1 VPSFDIEVP
10 ALSRG
15 LLDRSED
22 VREPERVTASWPAAK
37 VLRVGSAGSLPLVT
51 DGTGTRLVLDD
62 AAGWGQVPP
71 AGAVLLG
78 CIDGRHYWA
87 IPADGDGA
95 SILPTALPPV
105 SVPPVSVPPVSV
117 PPVSSPSPSLLV
129 ESASLPSPSTPST
142 ASPSTSLLVESTSP
156 PSSLSLSA
164 PTTTTGTIRSA
175 GPLLADDEAALATT
189 AVALLGWH
197 AGAAFCSRCGQPT
210 TADPTGHSR
219 SCPSGHQE
227 FPRTDPAVIVLVH
240 DGAGN
245 AVLARQPSWAPG
257 RFSVLAGFAEAG
269 ESLEATVVREIGE
282 EIGVQVG
289 DVEYLG
295 SQPWPFPRS
304 LMIAFAARAPRGA
317 LLRPRPGE
325 IEQARWF
332 SRDRLRALLEGR
344 GDGVEPVTLP
354 DSISIARR
362 MVEGFVR
369 AG

>member
-1 VPSFDIEVP
+1 MESFHIDVP

-22 VREPERVTASWPAAK
+22 VRDPDSVAAAWPAAK
-37 VLRVGSAGSLPLVT
+37 IVPVDGQGRLPLAST
-51 DGTGTRLVLDD
+51 GDGVRLVFHD
-62 AAGWGQVPP
+62 AARFGGAPP
-71 AGAVLLG
+71 DGAVLLG
-78 CIDGRHYWA
+78 SVEGTHYWA
-87 IPADGDGA
+87 LERDRMSAAPLETSAGIPASDVT
-95 SILPTALPPV
+95 L
-105 SVPPVSVPPVSV
+105 
-117 PPVSSPSPSLLV
+117 
-129 ESASLPSPSTPST
+129 
-142 ASPSTSLLVESTSP
+142 
-156 PSSLSLSA
+156 
-164 PTTTTGTIRSA
+164 GTIRTA
-175 GPLLADDEAALATT
+175 AALLSDDEAALATT

-197 AGAAFCSRCGQPT
+197 SSAGFCSRCGAPMT
-210 TADPTGHSR
+210 PDTTGHSR

-240 DGAGN
+240 DGEGN

-269 ESLEATVVREIGE
+269 ESLEGTVVREIGE
-282 EIGVQVG
+282 EIGVRVR

-304 LMIAFAARAPRGA
+304 LMIAFAALAPAGA
-317 LLRPRPGE
+317 PLRPRPGE

-332 SRDRLRALLEGR
+332 SRDRLRMLLAAGPGIGR
-344 GDGVEPVTLP
+344 GERSVSARPAGVGDDAPAITLP
-354 DSISIARR
+354 DSVSIARR

>member
-1 VPSFDIEVP
+1 MPSEATWRGSATSTCLRDAEMASFHIDIP

-22 VREPERVTASWPAAK
+22 VRDPDSVAAAWPAAK
-37 VLRVGSAGSLPLVT
+37 IIPVDGEGRLPLAS
-51 DGTGTRLVLDD
+51 TGDRVRLVFHD
-62 AAGWGQVPP
+62 AARFGGAPP
-71 AGAVLLG
+71 DGAVLLG
-78 CIDGRHYWA
+78 SVEGTHYWA
-87 IPADGDGA
+87 LERDRISAATVTGSPPAA
-95 SILPTALPPV
+95 
-105 SVPPVSVPPVSV
+105 
-117 PPVSSPSPSLLV
+117 SSPRVAPPAPPP
-129 ESASLPSPSTPST
+129 ETSTG
-142 ASPSTSLLVESTSP
+142 
-156 PSSLSLSA
+156 A
-164 PTTTTGTIRSA
+164 PVPDITLGTIRTA
-175 GPLLADDEAALATT
+175 AALLSEDEAALATT

-197 AGAAFCSRCGQPT
+197 AAAGFCSRCGAPMT
-210 TADPTGHSR
+210 PDSTGHSR

-240 DGAGN
+240 DGEGN

-269 ESLEATVVREIGE
+269 ESLEGTVVREIGE
-282 EIGVQVG
+282 EIGVRVR

-304 LMIAFAARAPRGA
+304 LMIAFAARAPAGA
-317 LLRPRPGE
+317 PLRPRPGE

-332 SRDRLRALLEGR
+332 SRDRLRALLESGPGIGR
-344 GDGVEPVTLP
+344 EGRSVSASPAGVGDEAPAITLP
-354 DSISIARR
+354 DSVSIARR

>member
-1 VPSFDIEVP
+1 MANFQIDIP

-22 VREPERVTASWPAAK
+22 VRDPDSVATAWPSARIIPVDGQGRV
-37 VLRVGSAGSLPLVT
+37 PLVT
-51 DGTGTRLVLDD
+51 TDAGTRLVFHDSVRFGG
-62 AAGWGQVPP
+62 APP

-78 CIDGRHYWA
+78 SVDGTHYWA
-87 IPADGDGA
+87 MDRDRMAAPGAVTGPPAG
-95 SILPTALPPV
+95 T
-105 SVPPVSVPPVSV
+105 
-117 PPVSSPSPSLLV
+117 SSPV
-129 ESASLPSPSTPST
+129 ATPAT
-142 ASPSTSLLVESTSP
+142 P
-156 PSSLSLSA
+156 PAEPAL
-164 PTTTTGTIRSA
+164 GTIRTA
-175 GPLLADDEAALATT
+175 AALLSDDEAALATT

-197 AGAAFCSRCGQPT
+197 ADAGFCSRCGAPMT
-210 TADPTGHSR
+210 PDATGHSR

-240 DGAGN
+240 DGEGN

-269 ESLEATVVREIGE
+269 ESLEGTVVREIGE
-282 EIGVQVG
+282 EIGVRVR

-304 LMIAFAARAPRGA
+304 LMIAFAARAPHGA
-317 LLRPRPGE
+317 ELHPRPGE

-332 SRDRLRALLEGR
+332 SRDRLRALLAAGPGVGREGR
-344 GDGVEPVTLP
+344 VVSDSPAGVGEAGDGDPAITLP
-354 DSISIARR
+354 DSVSIARR

-369 AG
+369 GARRV